1 MSNPKKLNTIK
12 LQYIFTKSFKNLG
25 QGKELILKPMSEVY
39 VGVEVGIVLV
49 EKVIAH
55 LRNRITK
62 S

>member
-12 LQYIFTKSFKNLG
+12 LQYIFTESFKNLG